1 MQEQHPFGYWLRL
14 KRKALDLT
22 RQALAD
28 RVGCSVSMIRK
39 LEDEERH
46 PSAQIA
52 ELLAEIF
59 KIPPTERPAFLRF
72 ARGNWRSA
80 PSLGDEEAPWRAST
94 QAALAQP
101 PRSNLPATFTSLI
114 GRDKDIAAVDDYLTN
129 PDIRL
134 VTLIGAPGIGK
145 TRLSIASANNSLAE
159 FSDGV
164 FFVALA
170 PLNQPSLIPSAI
182 AQALGYVDKS
192 DLPAEKHL
200 MDGIGNKRMLFVLDN
215 CEHLIEDVAPLAA
228 SLLSSCSRL
237 KILTTSREALQIPG
251 EWLYSVPALELP
263 TEFSIVDVETVSEF
277 PALVLFAERAR
288 AARSDF
294 ALNAKNIRAVVSIC
308 SQLEGLPLA
317 IELIAARV
325 KTLSI
330 EQIAARLDDRFALLT
345 SGSRIAPSRQ
355 QTLRATLDWSYELLT
370 ETERELFRQLSVFVG
385 GFTLDALESVALLDS
400 NQSILDALSRLVDKS
415 LLLVEQQDQP
425 RYRFLEPI
433 RQYARDKLNEIGVT
447 NSIQDRHLNYYLRVA
462 EEAEPYLFG
471 ARQQDWK
478 NRLEWDHDN
487 LRVALA
493 WSLESNQIE
502 AGLKMAGALAWFW
515 HSKGHLSEGSLWLE
529 KTLVS
534 GIGIQ
539 GKERAKALRAS
550 SILSTG
556 IGDYIRAKAFA
567 ESSIKLYREM
577 GDNLGAGLALADL
590 GASLHLEG
598 KREESIESSEES
610 LRLLRATGERWGI
623 AYALLWL
630 ADAWFRL
637 GDIERA
643 ATYWEES
650 LHITQELGDHYL
662 MAWSLGGLAD
672 VARLRADY
680 KRATGMFKE
689 ALSLYQSSG
698 DKFGPPFVLEA
709 LALVAVAQ
717 GDAKRAARL
726 WGAAAS
732 WREAINEPLWLIYQR
747 DYAASVTQ
755 ARTQLGEEVYASAWS
770 EGHAMSSE
778 QAIEFAL
785 RENDD

>member
-1 MQEQHPFGYWLRL
+1 
-14 KRKALDLT
+14 
-22 RQALAD
+22 
-28 RVGCSVSMIRK
+28 
-39 LEDEERH
+39 
-46 PSAQIA
+46 
-52 ELLAEIF
+52 
-59 KIPPTERPAFLRF
+59 
-72 ARGNWRSA
+72 
-80 PSLGDEEAPWRAST
+80 
-94 QAALAQP
+94 
-101 PRSNLPATFTSLI
+101 
-114 GRDKDIAAVDDYLTN
+114 LTN

-145 TRLSIASANNSLAE
+145 TRLSIASASKSLAD
-159 FSDGV
+159 FPDGV

-170 PLNQPSLIPSAI
+170 PLDQPSLIPSAI
-182 AQALGYVDKS
+182 AQALGYVEKS
-192 DLPAEKHL
+192 DLPDEKRL
-200 MDGIGNKRMLFVLDN
+200 MEGIGNKRMLFVLDN

-237 KILTTSREALQIPG
+237 KILTTSREALRIPG
-251 EWLYSVPALELP
+251 EWLYSVPALDMPKED
-263 TEFSIVDVETVSEF
+263 FIIHVETISEF

-294 ALNAKNIRAVVSIC
+294 ALNAENIRPVASIC
-308 SQLEGLPLA
+308 SQLDGLPLA

-433 RQYARDKLNEIGVT
+433 RQYARDKLNET
-447 NSIQDRHLNYYLRVA
+447 RESNLIQDRHLHYYLRVA
-462 EEAEPYLFG
+462 EETEPYLFG
-471 ARQQDWK
+471 AGQQDWK
-478 NRLEWDHDN
+478 NRLELDHDN

-493 WSLESNQIE
+493 WSLESNQFE

-515 HSKGHLSEGSLWLE
+515 HGKGHLSEGNLWLE
-529 KTLVS
+529 KILAS
-534 GIGIQ
+534 GIGNQ

-556 IGDYIRAKAFA
+556 TGDYIRARAFA
-567 ESSIKLYREM
+567 ESSIKLYREI
-577 GDNLGAGLALADL
+577 GDNRSAGLVLADL
-590 GASLHLEG
+590 GASLHWDG
-598 KREESIESSEES
+598 KEEEAIESLEES

-630 ADAWFRL
+630 GDTWFRM

-643 ATYWEES
+643 ATSWEES
-650 LHITQELGDHYL
+650 LRLTEELGDDYL
-662 MAWSLGGLAD
+662 MGWSLGGLAD

-689 ALSLYQSSG
+689 SLSLYQSSG
-698 DKFGPPFVLEA
+698 NKFGPPFSMEA
-709 LALVAVAQ
+709 LALVAVAL
-717 GDAKRAARL
+717 GNAKRAARL
-726 WGAAAS
+726 WGAASA
-732 WREAINEPLWLIYQR
+732 WREAISEPLPLSYQR
-747 DYAASVTQ
+747 DYAASITQ

-770 EGHAMSSE
+770 EGHAMSPE
-778 QAIEFAL
+778 QAIAL
-785 RENDD
+785 ALEE

>member
-1 MQEQHPFGYWLRL
+1 MQEQHSFGYWLRL

-22 RQALAD
+22 REALAD
-28 RVGCSVSMIRK
+28 RVGCSVSTIRK
-39 LEDEERH
+39 LEEEERR

-59 KIPPTERPAFLRF
+59 KIPTTERTAFLRF
-72 ARGNWRSA
+72 ARGDWRSA
-80 PSLGDEEAPWRAST
+80 PSLGDEEAPWNVST
-94 QAALAQP
+94 PALSQQ

-114 GRDKDIAAVDDYLTN
+114 GRDKDIAAVQDYLTN

-145 TRLSIASANNSLAE
+145 TRLSIASASQSLAD
-159 FSDGV
+159 FPDGV

-170 PLNQPSLIPSAI
+170 PLDQPSLLPSAI
-182 AQALGYVDKS
+182 AQALGYVEKS
-192 DLPAEKHL
+192 DLPDEKRL
-200 MDGIGNKRMLFVLDN
+200 MEGIGNKRMLFVLDN

-228 SLLSSCSRL
+228 SLLSACPRL
-237 KILTTSREALQIPG
+237 KILTTSREALRIPG
-251 EWLYSVPALELP
+251 EWLYSVPALDMP
-263 TEFSIVDVETVSEF
+263 KEFSIVDIETISEF

-294 ALNAKNIRAVVSIC
+294 ALNAENIRAVASIC
-308 SQLEGLPLA
+308 SQLDGLPLA

-433 RQYARDKLNEIGVT
+433 RQYARDKLSETRGSNL
-447 NSIQDRHLNYYLRVA
+447 IQDRHLHYYLRVA
-462 EEAEPYLFG
+462 EETEPYLFG
-471 ARQQDWK
+471 AGQQDWK
-478 NRLEWDHDN
+478 NRLELDHDN

-493 WSLESNQIE
+493 WSLESNQFE

-515 HSKGHLSEGSLWLE
+515 HGKGHLSEGNLWLE
-529 KTLVS
+529 KILAS
-534 GIGIQ
+534 GIGNQ

-556 IGDYIRAKAFA
+556 TGDYIRARAFA
-567 ESSIKLYREM
+567 ESSIKLYREI
-577 GDNLGAGLALADL
+577 GDNRSAGLVLADL
-590 GASLHLEG
+590 GASLHWDG
-598 KREESIESSEES
+598 KEEEAIESLEES

-623 AYALLWL
+623 AYALSWL
-630 ADAWFRL
+630 GDTWFRM

-643 ATYWEES
+643 ATSWEES
-650 LHITQELGDHYL
+650 LRLTEELGDDYL
-662 MAWSLGGLAD
+662 MGWSLGGLAD
-672 VARLRADY
+672 VARLRTDY

-689 ALSLYQSSG
+689 SLSLYQSSG
-698 DKFGPPFVLEA
+698 NKFGPPFSMEA
-709 LALVAVAQ
+709 LALVAVAL
-717 GDAKRAARL
+717 GNAKRAARL
-726 WGAAAS
+726 WGAASA
-732 WREAINEPLWLIYQR
+732 WREAISEPLPLSYQR
-747 DYAASVTQ
+747 DYAASITQ

-770 EGHAMSSE
+770 EGHAMSPE
-778 QAIEFAL
+778 QAVAL
-785 RENDD
+785 ALEE

>member
-1 MQEQHPFGYWLRL
+1 MQEQHSFGNWLRL
-14 KRKALDLT
+14 KRKAFDFT
-22 RQALAD
+22 REALAD
-28 RVGCSVSMIRK
+28 RVGCSVSTIRK
-39 LEDEERH
+39 LEDEERR

-59 KIPPTERPAFLRF
+59 KISTTERTAFLQF
-72 ARGNWRSA
+72 ARGDWRSA
-80 PSLGDEEAPWRAST
+80 PSQKDEEAPWRALT
-94 QAALAQP
+94 QALPQQ

-114 GRDKDIAAVDDYLTN
+114 GREKAIAAVHDYLTH

-145 TRLSIASANNSLAE
+145 TRLSIASASKSLTE

-170 PLNQPSLIPSAI
+170 PLDQPSLISSAI
-182 AQALGYVDKS
+182 LQVLGYI
-192 DLPAEKHL
+192 EKNNL
-200 MDGIGNKRMLFVLDN
+200 SPEERLIEGIANKRMLLVLDN
-215 CEHLIEDVAPLAA
+215 SEHLIEDVARLAS
-228 SLLSSCSRL
+228 SLLSACSRL

-251 EWLYSVPALELP
+251 EWLYSVPALEMP
-263 TEFSIVDVETVSEF
+263 KEKSVVDIETISEF

-294 ALNAKNIRAVVSIC
+294 GLNAKNIRAVASIC

-330 EQIAARLDDRFALLT
+330 EQIATRLDDRFALLT

-370 ETERELFRQLSVFVG
+370 ETERDLFRQLSVFAG
-385 GFTLDALESVALLDS
+385 GFTLDALESIAFLDS
-400 NQSILDALSRLVDKS
+400 DQSILDALSRLVDKS

-433 RQYARDKLNEIGVT
+433 RQYAKDKLNET
-447 NSIQDRHLNYYLRVA
+447 REASLIQDRHLNYYLRVA
-462 EEAEPYLFG
+462 EEAEPHLFG
-471 ARQQDWK
+471 VWQQDWK
-478 NRLEWDHDN
+478 NRLELDHDN

-502 AGLKMAGALAWFW
+502 AGLRLAGALAWFW
-515 HSKGHLSEGSLWLE
+515 HSNGHLSEGNMWLE
-529 KTLVS
+529 KTLAV
-534 GIGIQ
+534 GIGTQ

-556 IGDYIRAKAFA
+556 TGDYIRARAFA
-567 ESSIKLYREM
+567 ESSVKLYREM
-577 GDNLGAGLALADL
+577 GDNRGAGLVLADL
-590 GASLHLEG
+590 GGSLHWGG
-598 KREESIESSEES
+598 KEEEAVESLEES

-630 ADAWFRL
+630 GDTWFRM

-643 ATYWEES
+643 ASTWEES
-650 LHITQELGDHYL
+650 LLLTQELGDHYL
-662 MAWSLGGLAD
+662 TGWSLGGLAD

-680 KRATGMFKE
+680 KRATEMFKKS
-689 ALSLYQSSG
+689 LSLYLSSG
-698 DKFGPPFVLEA
+698 NKVGPPFSLEA
-709 LALVAVAQ
+709 LALVAAAQ

-726 WGAAAS
+726 WGAASA
-732 WREAINEPLWLIYQR
+732 WREAINELLPPSYQR
-747 DYAASVTQ
+747 DYAPSITQ
-755 ARTQLGEEVYASAWS
+755 ARAQLGEEVYASAWA
-770 EGHAMSSE
+770 EGHAMSPE
-778 QAIEFAL
+778 QAIAL
-785 RENDD
+785 AFEE

>member
-1 MQEQHPFGYWLRL
+1 MLEQHSFGYWLRL

-22 RQALAD
+22 REALAD

-59 KIPPTERPAFLRF
+59 NIPPTERPAFLQF
-72 ARGNWRSA
+72 ARGDWRSA

-94 QAALAQP
+94 QAALAQH

-114 GRDKDIAAVDDYLTN
+114 GRDKDIAAVQDYWTN

-145 TRLSIASANNSLAE
+145 TRLSIASARESLAE
-159 FSDGV
+159 FSDGI
-164 FFVALA
+164 FFVVLA
-170 PLNQPSLIPSAI
+170 PLDQPSLIPSAI
-182 AQALGYVDKS
+182 SQALGYI
-192 DLPAEKHL
+192 EKNNL
-200 MDGIGNKRMLFVLDN
+200 SPEEGLIEGIANKRMLLVLDN
-215 CEHLIEDVAPLAA
+215 CEHLIEDVARLAS
-228 SLLSSCSRL
+228 SLLSTCSRL
-237 KILTTSREALQIPG
+237 KILTTSREALGIPG
-251 EWLYSVPALELP
+251 EWLYSVPALDLP
-263 TEFSIVDVETVSEF
+263 KEYSIIDVETVSEF

-294 ALNAKNIRAVVSIC
+294 ALNAENIRAVVSIC
-308 SQLEGLPLA
+308 SQLAGLPLA

-325 KTLSI
+325 KTFSI

-370 ETERELFRQLSVFVG
+370 ETERELFRQLSVFAG
-385 GFTLDALESVALLDS
+385 GFTLEALESVALLDS

-433 RQYARDKLNEIGVT
+433 RQYARDKLNET
-447 NSIQDRHLNYYLRVA
+447 RESNLIQDRHLNYYLRVA
-462 EEAEPYLFG
+462 EQAEPYLFG
-471 ARQQDWK
+471 AVQQDWK
-478 NRLEWDHDN
+478 NRLELDHDN

-515 HSKGHLSEGSLWLE
+515 HGKGHLSEGNLWLE
-529 KTLVS
+529 KILASGNGTL
-534 GIGIQ
+534 

-556 IGDYIRAKAFA
+556 TGDYIRARAFA
-567 ESSIKLYREM
+567 ESSIKLYREI
-577 GDNLGAGLALADL
+577 GDNRGAGLVLADL
-590 GASLHLEG
+590 GASLHWG
-598 KREESIESSEES
+598 GREEEAIESLEES
-610 LRLLRATGERWGI
+610 LRLLRATGEGWEI

-630 ADAWFRL
+630 GDTLFRM

-643 ATYWEES
+643 ATQWEES
-650 LHITQELGDHYL
+650 LRLTQELGDDYL
-662 MAWSLGGLAD
+662 MGWSLGGLAD
-672 VARLRADY
+672 VTRLRGDY

-689 ALSLYQSSG
+689 SLSLYQRSG
-698 DKFGPPFVLEA
+698 NRVGPPFSMEA
-709 LALVAVAQ
+709 LALVAVAL

-726 WGAAAS
+726 WGAASA
-732 WREAINEPLWLIYQR
+732 WREAIDEPLPPAYQR

-770 EGHAMSSE
+770 EGHAMSPE
-778 QAIEFAL
+778 QAIAL
-785 RENDD
+785 ALEE

>member
-1 MQEQHPFGYWLRL
+1 MLEQHSFGYWLRL

-22 RQALAD
+22 REALAD

-52 ELLAEIF
+52 DLLAEIF
-59 KIPPTERPAFLRF
+59 KIPPAERSAFLQF
-72 ARGNWRSA
+72 ARGDWRSA
-80 PSLGDEEAPWRAST
+80 PSSRDEEAPWRI
-94 QAALAQP
+94 AAPALPQQ

-114 GRDKDIAAVDDYLTN
+114 GRDKDIAAVQDYLTN
-129 PDIRL
+129 SDIRL
-134 VTLIGAPGIGK
+134 VTLIGPGGIGK
-145 TRLSIASANNSLAE
+145 TRLSIASASKSLVE

-170 PLNQPSLIPSAI
+170 SMDQPSLIPSATL
-182 AQALGYVDKS
+182 QALGYI
-192 DLPAEKHL
+192 EKNNL
-200 MDGIGNKRMLFVLDN
+200 SPEERLIEGIADKRMLLVLDN
-215 CEHLIEDVAPLAA
+215 CEHLIDDVAPLAS
-228 SLLSSCSRL
+228 SLLSACSRL

-251 EWLYSVPALELP
+251 EWLYSVPVLDLP
-263 TEFSIVDVETVSEF
+263 KKNSVVDMETISEF

-288 AARSDF
+288 AVRSDF
-294 ALNAKNIRAVVSIC
+294 ALNAQSIPAVAAIC
-308 SQLEGLPLA
+308 AQLAGLPLA

-355 QTLRATLDWSYELLT
+355 QTLGATLDWSYELLT

-385 GFTLDALESVALLDS
+385 GFALDALESVALLDS
-400 NQSILDALSRLVDKS
+400 NQSILDVLSRLVDKS

-433 RQYARDKLNEIGVT
+433 RQYARDKLNET
-447 NSIQDRHLNYYLRVA
+447 TESNLIQDRHLNYYLRVA
-462 EEAEPYLFG
+462 EEAEPYLFRAG
-471 ARQQDWK
+471 QQDWK
-478 NRLEWDHDN
+478 NRLELDHDN

-515 HSKGHLSEGSLWLE
+515 HSTGHLSEGNLWLE
-529 KTLVS
+529 KLLAS
-534 GIGIQ
+534 GSGTQ

-550 SILSTG
+550 SILSTDT
-556 IGDYIRAKAFA
+556 GDYIRARAFA
-567 ESSIKLYREM
+567 ESSVKIYREI
-577 GDNLGAGLALADL
+577 GDKRGAGLVLVDL
-590 GASLHLEG
+590 GGSLHRAG
-598 KREESIESSEES
+598 REEEAIESLEES
-610 LRLLRATGERWGI
+610 LRLLRATGERWEI
-623 AYALLWL
+623 AYALVWL
-630 ADAWFRL
+630 GDAWFRM

-643 ATYWEES
+643 ATSWEES
-650 LHITQELGDHYL
+650 LRLTQELGDHFV

-672 VARLRADY
+672 VTRVRGDY

-689 ALSLYQSSG
+689 SLSLYQSSG
-698 DKFGPPFVLEA
+698 DKHGPPYSLEA
-709 LALVAVAQ
+709 LGLVAVAL

-726 WGAAAS
+726 WAAAS
-732 WREAINEPLWLIYQR
+732 AWREAINEPLPPPYQR
-747 DYAASVTQ
+747 DYAASITQ

-770 EGHAMSSE
+770 EGHALSPE
-778 QAIEFAL
+778 QAIAL
-785 RENDD
+785 AFEE